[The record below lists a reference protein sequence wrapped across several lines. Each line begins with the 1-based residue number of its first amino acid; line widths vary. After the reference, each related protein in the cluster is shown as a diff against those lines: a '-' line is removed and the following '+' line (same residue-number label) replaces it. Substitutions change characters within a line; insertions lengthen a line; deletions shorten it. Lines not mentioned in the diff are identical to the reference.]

1 MAKYRKLR
9 IVLTKKQR
17 SSLERTVRKGTSGAM
32 EIRRANVLLLVDESG
47 DRNKRQKGVGW
58 QFSVGDARTRVKHL
72 YQTIKIYV

>member
-72 YQTIKIYV
+72 YPTIKIYV